1 MTGSSARPPYVEML
15 DAALRRANNGGKVS
29 RIKLAHYFR
38 DECDVDT
45 DHASYKNSLKK
56 ALERR
61 MKEGY
66 VKQEGQSFLFTEEG
80 EKWYREE
87 YETTAEEEEPKAK
100 PVKSKKASTSKKA
113 NGGRK
118 GK

>member
-1 MTGSSARPPYVEML
+1 MFLPSQ
-15 DAALRRANNGGKVS
+15 
-29 RIKLAHYFR
+29 

-87 YETTAEEEEPKAK
+87 YETTAEEEEVRSLSSSVSREKHLRNSRMP
-100 PVKSKKASTSKKA
+100 S
-113 NGGRK
+113 R
-118 GK
+118 

>member
-1 MTGSSARPPYVEML
+1 ML